1 MLLKALLAQC
11 SMCKESLTEGKGD
24 VGAAPMSDLALGM
37 GWSIY
42 LMLAMVA
49 FMVAAIVVLIVRS
62 EKQRMQ
68 RARAR

>member
-1 MLLKALLAQC
+1 
-11 SMCKESLTEGKGD
+11 
-24 VGAAPMSDLALGM
+24 VSDLAAGM

-49 FMVAAIVVLIVRS
+49 LMVGAIVVLIVRS